1 VSEQGDD
8 VDNNNARQDAAQAAS
23 PSHARIWSR
32 LQHLSWRW
40 PLLAVAASGI
50 LLLLAAAA
58 YLSYLI
64 PDTPS
69 VEYLQQVKSAQP
81 SIVLA
86 ADGSELGNFRRVQQ
100 EWVPLERI
108 SPYVIQ
114 ALIATE
120 DHRFYEHD
128 GVDFGRTVAAMI
140 HTVRG
145 DMQGG
150 STITQQLAR
159 NLFPEE
165 IGRSRSLS
173 RKLKEIITAIK
184 IERAYSKQQ
193 VLETYLNTV
202 PFLYNA
208 FGIEMAA
215 RTYFDKSAAEL
226 GPLESATLVGM
237 LKGTNYYNPVTNPE
251 RARARRNVVLG
262 QMAKH
267 QKLSESDY
275 QTLRDQPLQLRFSRQ
290 QEQASPSTHFM
301 EHVRKWLNDWA
312 EKNDVDLY
320 ADGLVVHTTLDP
332 VLQSIATEAVERQTD
347 ALQNIADVEWGR
359 KSASLLSQAPSAY
372 AHARQKVEP
381 FQYFW
386 NTRPELLDA
395 FIRESAEYRKLRESG
410 KPDAAAF
417 DKLKHDA
424 AFMHRLREGKTRL
437 EAGFVALDPFNGEVK
452 AWVGSRDFL
461 RDQFDHVAQ
470 AERQPGS
477 TFKPIVYGAALEQGL
492 SADRP
497 YRDVA
502 VEIRSADGGVWRP
515 TDMTAPSGKTMR
527 LSEGLIYSK
536 NTITAQV
543 MQDVGLR
550 DIVSLARAVG
560 VTQSKLDPV
569 PSLALGTS
577 PVTLLEMVTS
587 YATIAQAGE
596 HRQPVLVKRITDRSG
611 KVLAEFGGASN
622 RAMSER
628 TAIELIDMMRG
639 VVNRGTG
646 TAIKSRFAISA
657 DVAGKTGTTQNNTDG
672 WFILMH
678 PNLVAGTWV
687 GFNDSRV
694 TMRSSHW
701 GQGGHNA
708 LLVVG
713 DFFRTALK
721 EKLIDA
727 KAQFPRPLRSS
738 VQMAQKPEEV
748 WNNNVIEYAESPAQP
763 RPQIFVR
770 REPDGTTSI
779 GDAQGIQALTRRD
792 RPTTRTPAEMARIM
806 GGSGNGSSDSAS
818 ASELRDAMPPQP
830 APNPA
835 RSGRIL
841 NVVPQS
847 FR

>member
-1 VSEQGDD
+1 VEHKDKRQG
-8 VDNNNARQDAAQAAS
+8 RHGTEKAAYWRAWRNWNWRAVFLAGALFAAS
-23 PSHARIWSR
+23 
-32 LQHLSWRW
+32 
-40 PLLAVAASGI
+40 LLVAAG
-50 LLLLAAAA
+50 A
-58 YLSYLI
+58 YLAYQI
-64 PDTPS
+64 PRTPG
-69 VEYLQQVKSAQP
+69 VEYMKEVRSAQP
-81 SIVLA
+81 STVLA
-86 ADGSELGNFRRVQQ
+86 ADGSELGVFRRVQQ

-108 SPYVIQ
+108 SPHVVQ

-120 DHRFYEHD
+120 DRRFYAHR
-128 GVDFGRTVAAMI
+128 GVDYGRTLAAMF
-140 HTVRG
+140 HTASG
-145 DMQGG
+145 DLQGG

-165 IGRSRSLS
+165 IGRSRSLT
-173 RKLKEIITAIK
+173 RKIKEIITAIK
-184 IERAYSKQQ
+184 IERVYSKQQ

-215 RTYFDKSAAEL
+215 RTYFGKSAVEL

-251 RARARRNVVLG
+251 RARTRRNVVLA
-262 QMAKH
+262 QMVRAE
-267 QKLSESDY
+267 KLSETEFE
-275 QTLRDQPLQLRFSRQ
+275 TLREQPLQLRFNRQ
-290 QEQASPSTHFM
+290 LEPANASTHFM
-301 EHVRKWLNDWA
+301 EHVRKWLNEWA
-312 EKNDVDLY
+312 EENDHDLY

-332 VLQSIATEAVERQTD
+332 AMQKIATEAVARQSE
-347 ALQNIADVEWGR
+347 ALQNIADVEWSR
-359 KSASLLSQAPSAY
+359 KSASLLSQAPSTY
-372 AHARQKVEP
+372 AKARQKSEP
-381 FQYFW
+381 FEYFW
-386 NTRPELLDA
+386 SSRADLLDA
-395 FIRESAEYRKLRESG
+395 FIRESADYKKLRDSG
-410 KPDAAAF
+410 KPDGEALAR
-417 DKLKHDA
+417 LKHDA
-424 AFMHRLREGKTRL
+424 AFMRALKSGKTRL
-437 EAGFVALDPFNGEVK
+437 ETGFVALDPASGEVK
-452 AWVGSRDFL
+452 AWVGSRDFR

-502 VEIRSADGGVWRP
+502 VEIRSAGGVWRP
-515 TDMTAPSGKTMR
+515 ADMTAPTGRTMS

-550 DIVSLARAVG
+550 DIVSLAKAVG
-560 VTQSKLDPV
+560 VNQSKLDPV
-569 PSLALGTS
+569 PSLSLGTS
-577 PVTLLEMVTS
+577 PVTLLEMVSS
-587 YATIAQAGE
+587 YATIARAGDY
-596 HRQPVLVKRITDRSG
+596 RQPVFVKRITDREG
-611 KVLAEFGGASN
+611 KVLAEFGAPGH

-628 TAIELIDMMRG
+628 TAVELIDMMRG

-713 DFFRTALK
+713 DFFRAALK
-721 EKLIDA
+721 EDLINA
-727 KAQFPRPLRSS
+727 KAQFPRPVRRPVLMTQREETWSNS
-738 VQMAQKPEEV
+738 VV
-748 WNNNVIEYAESPAQP
+748 DYAESPASA

-770 REPDGTTSI
+770 READGSTLI
-779 GDAQGIQALTRRD
+779 GDAQGMESMTRRE
-792 RPTTRTPAEMARIM
+792 RPATRSREELKNLM
-806 GGSGNGSSDSAS
+806 GGSGRGSSDSGS
-818 ASELRDAMPPQP
+818 ASELKDALPPGALDP
-830 APNPA
+830 VPA
-835 RSGRIL
+835 RSGRIS
-841 NVVPQS
+841 NIVPQS